1 MDWFLYDKDLR
12 HERVKNLSDF
22 STINDK
28 TLSLLHVNVRR
39 LTVST
44 TLEQVLQRWDDA
56 KKKKYFLEYVLTRN
70 EYKNTLPLNSKC

>member
-1 MDWFLYDKDLR
+1 MDWFVYDNDLR

-22 STINDK
+22 STINDE
-28 TLSLLHVNVRR
+28 TLALLHVNARR

-44 TLEQVLQRWDDA
+44 TLEQVLRRWDDA
-56 KKKKYFLEYVLTRN
+56 KKKYFLEYVLTRN

>member
-1 MDWFLYDKDLR
+1 MKGLR
-12 HERVKNLSDF
+12 ISDF

>member
-1 MDWFLYDKDLR
+1 MDWFVYDNDLR

-22 STINDK
+22 STINE
-28 TLSLLHVNVRR
+28 TLSLLHVNARR

-44 TLEQVLQRWDDA
+44 TLEQVLRRWDDA
-56 KKKKYFLEYVLTRN
+56 KKKYFLEYVLTRN

>member
-1 MDWFLYDKDLR
+1 MDWFVYDNDLR

-22 STINDK
+22 STINDE
-28 TLSLLHVNVRR
+28 TLSLLHVNARR

-44 TLEQVLQRWDDA
+44 TLEQVLRRWDDA
-56 KKKKYFLEYVLTRN
+56 KKKYFLEYVLTRN

>member
-1 MDWFLYDKDLR
+1 MDWFVYDNDLR

-22 STINDK
+22 STINDE
-28 TLSLLHVNVRR
+28 TLSLLHVNARR

-44 TLEQVLQRWDDA
+44 TLEQALRRWDDA
-56 KKKKYFLEYVLTRN
+56 KKKYFLEYVLTRN

>member
-1 MDWFLYDKDLR
+1 MDWFVYDNDLR

-22 STINDK
+22 STINDE
-28 TLSLLHVNVRR
+28 TLSLLHVNARR

-44 TLEQVLQRWDDA
+44 TLEQVLRRWDDA
-56 KKKKYFLEYVLTRN
+56 KKKYFLEYVLTWN

>member
-1 MDWFLYDKDLR
+1 MDWFVYDNDLR

-22 STINDK
+22 STINDE
-28 TLSLLHVNVRR
+28 TLSLLHVNARR

-44 TLEQVLQRWDDA
+44 TLEQVLRRWNDA
-56 KKKKYFLEYVLTRN
+56 KKKYFLEYVLTRN

>member
-1 MDWFLYDKDLR
+1 MKGLR
-12 HERVKNLSDF
+12 ISDF

-28 TLSLLHVNVRR
+28 TSSLLHVNVRR